1 MEEMQCVCPRCRMP
15 MNESFNDISH
25 LKIATTVGR
34 IRAELL
40 YCGVLGGKWWR
51 NYLHVHSFVEACYV
65 AAGAGTF
72 FIAGRKYDL
81 GPHDLFIA
89 RPGQPHEIV
98 SSRGDPLEIYFWA
111 HTVEPAEPRPANR
124 DEESVAKL
132 VQLLTTPGAT
142 PVVTAPALGAVLTL
156 MADEASGRLPGYLRV
171 INELFTKLLID
182 TARAASPDTVRPEA
196 AAGRARS
203 VAESIAQTAVQYLQ
217 DNLAQPLEVRDVA
230 AQVNLSERQLSRIFR
245 KATGASILTYLTR
258 LRMDRAMQLLLHSEL
273 PIKQVAAAVG
283 YPDTH
288 YFTTLFGRYTRTTPA
303 AYRRSGGTQ
312 FLKGKPATR

>member
-1 MEEMQCVCPRCRMP
+1 MNRF

-25 LKIATTVGR
+25 LPVATTVGGV
-34 IRAELL
+34 RAQLL

-51 NYLHVHSFVEACYV
+51 NYLHVHSFVESCFV
-65 AAGAGTF
+65 AGGAGTF
-72 FIAGRKYDL
+72 MIEGRKHDL
-81 GPHDLFIA
+81 GPGDLFIA

-111 HTVEPAEPRPANR
+111 HTIEPVEPRPASR
-124 DEESVAKL
+124 AEQSAGEL
-132 VQLLTTPGAT
+132 VQLLATSAAT
-142 PVVTAPALGAVLTL
+142 PLVATPALEAVLTL
-156 MADEASGRLPGYLRV
+156 MVEEASRRLPGYVRV
-171 INELFTKLLID
+171 INDLFTTLVIE
-182 TARAASPDTVRPEA
+182 TARAAAPNAVRPEV

-203 VAESIAQTAVQYLQ
+203 IAESVVQTAIQYLQ
-217 DNLAQPLEVRDVA
+217 DNLAQRFEVRDVA

-245 KATGASILTYLTR
+245 KATGTSILTYLTR

-312 FLKGKPATR
+312 FLKGDGQKR

>member
-1 MEEMQCVCPRCRMP
+1 

-25 LKIATTVGR
+25 LKIATTVGG

-51 NYLHVHSFVEACYV
+51 NYLHVHSFVESCYV
-65 AAGAGTF
+65 VGGAGTF
-72 FIAGRKYDL
+72 VIAGQKYDL
-81 GPHDLFIA
+81 GPGDLFIA

-98 SSRGDPLEIYFWA
+98 SSRADPLEIYFWA
-111 HTVEPAEPRPANR
+111 HTVEPAETRPANR

-132 VQLLTTPGAT
+132 VQQLTTVAT
-142 PVVTAPALGAVLTL
+142 PLVTAPALGEVLTL
-156 MADEASGRLPGYLRV
+156 MADEASRRLPGYLRV
-171 INELFTKLLID
+171 INDLFSKLVID

-203 VAESIAQTAVQYLQ
+203 VAESIVQTAVQYLQ
-217 DNLAQPLEVRDVA
+217 DNLAQRLEVRDVA

-288 YFTTLFGRYTRTTPA
+288 YFTTLFGRHTRTTPG
-303 AYRRSGGTQ
+303 AYRRSGGTR
-312 FLKGKPATR
+312 FLRQMPEKR

>member
-1 MEEMQCVCPRCRMP
+1 

-25 LKIATTVGR
+25 LKIATTVGGV
-34 IRAELL
+34 RAELL
-40 YCGVLGGKWWR
+40 YCGVLGGRWWR
-51 NYLHVHSFVEACYV
+51 NYLHVHSFVESCYV

-72 FIAGRKYDL
+72 SIAGRKYDL

-132 VQLLTTPGAT
+132 VQLLTTGAM
-142 PVVTAPALGAVLTL
+142 PLVTAPAIGAVLTL
-156 MADEASGRLPGYLRV
+156 MAEEASRRLPGYFRV
-171 INELFTKLLID
+171 INDLFTTLVIE
-182 TARAASPDTVRPEA
+182 TARAASPNAVRPEVA
-196 AAGRARS
+196 AQRARS
-203 VAESIAQTAVQYLQ
+203 IAESVVQTAIQYLQ
-217 DNLAQPLEVRDVA
+217 DNLAQRFEVRDVA

-245 KATGASILTYLTR
+245 NATGASILTYLTR

-288 YFTTLFGRYTRTTPA
+288 YFTTLFGRYTRTTPG

-312 FLKGKPATR
+312 FLEDN

>member
-1 MEEMQCVCPRCRMP
+1 

-25 LKIATTVGR
+25 LKIATTVGGV
-34 IRAELL
+34 RAELL

-51 NYLHVHSFVEACYV
+51 NYLHVHSFVESCYV
-65 AAGAGTF
+65 AGGAGTF
-72 FIAGRKYDL
+72 VIGGRKYDL
-81 GPHDLFIA
+81 TPGDLFVA

-111 HTVEPAEPRPANR
+111 HTVEPAEARPPANR

-132 VQLLTTPGAT
+132 VQLLTTGAT
-142 PVVTAPALGAVLTL
+142 PLVKAPALGAVLTL
-156 MADEASGRLPGYLRV
+156 MAQEASRRLPGYLRV
-171 INELFTKLLID
+171 VNDLFTTLVIE
-182 TARAASPDTVRPEA
+182 TARAASPKAVRPEVA
-196 AAGRARS
+196 EKRARS
-203 VAESIAQTAVQYLQ
+203 IAESIVQTAVQYLQ
-217 DNLAQPLEVRDVA
+217 DNLAHRFEVRDVA

-245 KATGASILTYLTR
+245 NATGVSILTYLTR

-288 YFTTLFGRYTRTTPA
+288 YFTTLFGRYTRTTPG

-312 FLKGKPATR
+312 FLKGK